1 MAIKLVDANTSN
13 IDIDK
18 INIERTIEEIIYHN
32 HASAFTKID
41 FEKLRK
47 ETNPRTLLKTA
58 KMVRS
63 NVAIRV

>member
-1 MAIKLVDANTSN
+1 MGLKLVDANTGN
-13 IDIDK
+13 IDINK

-32 HASAFTKID
+32 NASAFTKID

-47 ETNPRTLLKTA
+47 ETNPRTLLKAA